1 MELRLSDAILI
12 LGKTPACLDLLLRD
26 LPDEWLR
33 ASEGNDTWSCYDVVG
48 HLIHGELTDWIP
60 RMQIILEHGAGRAF
74 VPFDRFAQFKN
85 DQTRPIG
92 ELLDKFA
99 RLRQQNLQ
107 HLARLNLT
115 PADFGRKG
123 THPELGPVTLGE
135 LISSWVV
142 HDLTHLNQIHRVTA
156 KQYSVAVGPW
166 KQYMSILN
174 R

>member
-1 MELRLSDAILI
+1 MELRLPDAILI

-33 ASEGNDTWSCYDVVG
+33 ATEGQDTWSCYDVVG

-60 RMQIILEHGAGRAF
+60 RIQIILEHGANRAF
-74 VPFDRFAQFKN
+74 VPFDRFAQFQN

-92 ELLDKFA
+92 ELLDRFKS
-99 RLRQQNLQ
+99 LRRQNLKQ
-107 HLARLNLT
+107 LTELHLT
-115 PADFGRKG
+115 PQDFDRKG
-123 THPELGPVTLGE
+123 THPELGSVTLGE

-142 HDLTHLNQIHRVTA
+142 HDLTHLNQIHRVMA
-156 KQYSVAVGPW
+156 KQYSEAVGPW

>member
-1 MELRLSDAILI
+1 MELNLSDAILI

-33 ASEGNDTWSCYDVVG
+33 ATEGQDTWSCYDVVG

-60 RMQIILEHGAGRAF
+60 RIQIILVHGANRAF
-74 VPFDRFAQFKN
+74 VPFDRFAQFRS

-92 ELLDKFA
+92 DLLDRFKS
-99 RLRQQNLQ
+99 LRRQNLQ
-107 HLARLNLT
+107 HLAELHLT
-115 PADFGRKG
+115 PEDWSRAG
-123 THPELGPVTLGE
+123 THPELGPVTLGQ

-142 HDLTHLNQIHRVTA
+142 HDLTHLNQIHRVMA
-156 KQYSVAVGPW
+156 KQYSLAVGPW
-166 KQYMSILN
+166 NQYLSILN

>member
-1 MELRLSDAILI
+1 MKLNLSDAILI
-12 LGKTPACLDLLLRD
+12 LGRTPPCLDLLLRD

-33 ASEGNDTWSCYDVVG
+33 ATEGQDTWSCYDVVG
-48 HLIHGELTDWIP
+48 HLIYGELTDWIP
-60 RMQIILEHGAGRAF
+60 RIQIILEHGANRAF

-92 ELLDKFA
+92 ELLDRFED
-99 RLRQQNLQ
+99 LRRKNLQ
-107 HLARLNLT
+107 RLTELHLT
-115 PADFGRKG
+115 PQDFDRNG
-123 THPELGPVTLGE
+123 THPKLGPVTLGE

-142 HDLTHLNQIHRVTA
+142 HDLTHLNQIHRVMA
-156 KQYSVAVGPW
+156 KQYSEAVGPW